1 MRPVSGFATSPN
13 AGPALLGLEIV
24 KQADTVVTLF
34 RLPGRSGASGDPGGD
49 GFLRIV
55 HTQSF
60 HSGKPLYLIPLLLQ
74 AVEQIFKI
82 CGGRYEPINGRFQL
96 RLVAGPSLC
105 RRKLYRFFLALQCFL
120 IRIAHCRCFLFDTP
134 ANAVWFLPGKDN
146 TGGRD
151 LLPYKTVFARCA
163 KTASFDMA
171 LLDKPCAVC

>member
-1 MRPVSGFATSPN
+1 M
-13 AGPALLGLEIV
+13 LGLEIV

-34 RLPGRSGASGDPGGD
+34 RLPGKSGASGDPGGD

-60 HSGKPLYLIPLLLQ
+60 HSGKPLLIRSPAGYIFPPLYLIPLLLQ

-134 ANAVWFLPGKDN
+134 ANAVRFLPGKDN

-163 KTASFDMA
+163 KTAGFDME